1 MVNYR
6 FTRQL
11 MLWLIF
17 ACSLTAN
24 AQSAVQD
31 QWYGLYALVDD
42 WVLVSNQQAT
52 STFRSWTRP
61 DDSTITGTTYTIP
74 RNSGDTIR
82 WDSMVFSFR
91 ESGIH
96 LHYIDL
102 KEPAAGVRQL
112 RLSDATGE
120 EFVFSH
126 TDTDEPITL
135 RYSLSGMDTLD
146 ERWTQGASDYPLR
159 YVRKPRIQRFEL
171 AGENGPTVMRKFW
184 LLSYL
189 SGGNRSQDAATA
201 QQIQQG
207 HMAHLSTLYNTG
219 KSCVAGPTDGQGE
232 VRGFVVFTVATLE
245 EAIYLARQDPAVKA
259 GRLRFQIEPWWAMEG
274 AVLR

>member
-1 MVNYR
+1 MAKYR

-11 MLWLIF
+11 MIWLIF

-24 AQSAVQD
+24 AQRGAEE
-31 QWYGLYALVDD
+31 QWYELFALVDD

-74 RNSGDTIR
+74 RQLGDTIR

-96 LHYIDL
+96 LQYFDL
-102 KEPAAGVRQL
+102 KESAASERQL
-112 RLSDATGE
+112 RLSEATE
-120 EFVFSH
+120 AQLVFSH
-126 TDTDEPITL
+126 TDDGEPITL

-146 ERWTQGASDYPLR
+146 EVWVRGKDEYPLR
-159 YVRKPRIQRFEL
+159 FERKPRIQRFEL

-189 SGGNRSQDAATA
+189 SGGNRSQDKALA

-207 HMAHLSTLYNTG
+207 HMAHLTTLYNTG

-232 VRGFVVFTVATLE
+232 VRGFVVFTVATRE
-245 EAIYLARQDPAVKA
+245 EAIYLARQDPAVKS
-259 GRLRFQIEPWWAMEG
+259 GRLRFDIEPWWAMEG